1 MISVYIKL
9 FKIYFLVIIFLSS
22 CEYNSISDFDK
33 DIEELIDW
41 SLINE
46 TKYLSI
52 NYTPISS
59 ETLAELI
66 SLEEYSNLVQ
76 PKNGVLIGYLIFKN
90 DKIFLSNEQWK
101 KYKTKV
107 IELVGHCNPYR
118 PKDNL
123 YISLTHSIIEDWV
136 YTKVAPVYWKEV
148 EKKKLSEEE
157 KALQKKKLSIDNTG
171 LQ

>member
-46 TKYLSI
+46 TKYQSI
-52 NYTPISS
+52 NYTPITS
-59 ETLAELI
+59 ETLADLI

-76 PKNGVLIGYLIFKN
+76 PKNGILIGYFIFKS
-90 DKIFLSNEQWK
+90 DKIFLTESNKDLIILISKAQKYEDFNILIQSNDIKSNLNKVIDEIKRILLSNGVK
-101 KYKTKV
+101 KYNIKINSKEDLNKDMV
-107 IELVGHCNPYR
+107 I
-118 PKDNL
+118 
-123 YISLTHSIIEDWV
+123 
-136 YTKVAPVYWKEV
+136 
-148 EKKKLSEEE
+148 KLI
-157 KALQKKKLSIDNTG
+157 KL
-171 LQ
+171 

>member
-9 FKIYFLVIIFLSS
+9 FKKYFLVIIFLSS

-46 TKYLSI
+46 TKYQSI

-76 PKNGVLIGYLIFKN
+76 PKNGILIGYFIFKS
-90 DKIFLSNEQWK
+90 DKIFLTESNKDLIILISKAQKYEDFNILIQSNDIKSNLNKVIDEIKRILISNGVK
-101 KYKTKV
+101 KYNIKINSKEDLNKDLV
-107 IELVGHCNPYR
+107 IKL
-118 PKDNL
+118 
-123 YISLTHSIIEDWV
+123 I
-136 YTKVAPVYWKEV
+136 
-148 EKKKLSEEE
+148 KLS
-157 KALQKKKLSIDNTG
+157 
-171 LQ
+171 

>member
-1 MISVYIKL
+1 MIWLYIKL

-46 TKYLSI
+46 TKYQSI
-52 NYTPISS
+52 NYTPITS

-76 PKNGVLIGYLIFKN
+76 PKNGILIGYFIFKS
-90 DKIFLSNEQWK
+90 DKIFLTESNKDLIILISKAQ
-101 KYKTKV
+101 KYEDFNILIQSNDIKSNLNNV
-107 IELVGHCNPYR
+107 IEEIKRIL
-118 PKDNL
+118 
-123 YISLTHSIIEDWV
+123 ISNGVKEYNIKINSKEDLNKGMV
-136 YTKVAPVYWKEV
+136 IKLI
-148 EKKKLSEEE
+148 KLS
-157 KALQKKKLSIDNTG
+157 
-171 LQ
+171 

>member
-46 TKYLSI
+46 TKYQSI
-52 NYTPISS
+52 NYTPITS
-59 ETLAELI
+59 ETLADLI

-76 PKNGVLIGYLIFKN
+76 PKNGILIGYFIFKS
-90 DKIFLSNEQWK
+90 DKIFLTESNKDLIILISKAQKYEDFNILIQSNDIKSNLNKVIDEIKRILISNGVK
-101 KYKTKV
+101 KYNIKINSKEDLNKDMV
-107 IELVGHCNPYR
+107 IKL
-118 PKDNL
+118 
-123 YISLTHSIIEDWV
+123 I
-136 YTKVAPVYWKEV
+136 
-148 EKKKLSEEE
+148 KLS
-157 KALQKKKLSIDNTG
+157 
-171 LQ
+171 

>member
-1 MISVYIKL
+1 MILVYIKL

-46 TKYLSI
+46 TKYQSI
-52 NYTPISS
+52 NYTPITS

-76 PKNGVLIGYLIFKN
+76 PKNGILIGYFIFKS
-90 DKIFLSNEQWK
+90 DKIFLTESNKDLIILISKAQKYEDFNILIQSNDIKSNLNNVIEEIKRILLSNGVK
-101 KYKTKV
+101 KYNIKINSKQDLNKDLV
-107 IELVGHCNPYR
+107 IKL
-118 PKDNL
+118 
-123 YISLTHSIIEDWV
+123 I
-136 YTKVAPVYWKEV
+136 
-148 EKKKLSEEE
+148 KLS
-157 KALQKKKLSIDNTG
+157 
-171 LQ
+171 

>member
-33 DIEELIDW
+33 DIKELIDW

-46 TKYLSI
+46 TKYQSI
-52 NYTPISS
+52 NYTPITS

-76 PKNGVLIGYLIFKN
+76 PKNGILIGYFIFKS
-90 DKIFLSNEQWK
+90 DKIFLTESNKDLIILISKAQKYEDFNILIQSNDIKSNLNKVIDEIKRILISNGVK
-101 KYKTKV
+101 KYNIKINSKEDLNKDMV
-107 IELVGHCNPYR
+107 IKL
-118 PKDNL
+118 
-123 YISLTHSIIEDWV
+123 I
-136 YTKVAPVYWKEV
+136 
-148 EKKKLSEEE
+148 KLS
-157 KALQKKKLSIDNTG
+157 
-171 LQ
+171 

>member
-1 MISVYIKL
+1 MIPIYIKL

-46 TKYLSI
+46 TKYQSI
-52 NYTPISS
+52 NYTPITS

-76 PKNGVLIGYLIFKN
+76 PKNGILIGYFIFKS
-90 DKIFLSNEQWK
+90 DKIFLTESNKDLIILISKAQKYEDFNILIQSNDIKSNLNNVIEEIKRILLSNGVK
-101 KYKTKV
+101 KYNIKINSKEDLNKDLV
-107 IELVGHCNPYR
+107 IKL
-118 PKDNL
+118 
-123 YISLTHSIIEDWV
+123 I
-136 YTKVAPVYWKEV
+136 
-148 EKKKLSEEE
+148 KLS
-157 KALQKKKLSIDNTG
+157 
-171 LQ
+171 

>member
-9 FKIYFLVIIFLSS
+9 FKIYFLVIIFLTS

-46 TKYLSI
+46 TKYQSI
-52 NYTPISS
+52 NYTPITS

-76 PKNGVLIGYLIFKN
+76 PKNGILIGYFIFKS
-90 DKIFLSNEQWK
+90 DKIFLTESNKDLIILISKAQ
-101 KYKTKV
+101 KYEDFNILIQSNDIKSNLKEILEEIKGILLSNGVKTYNIMINSKEDLNKDLV
-107 IELVGHCNPYR
+107 IKL
-118 PKDNL
+118 
-123 YISLTHSIIEDWV
+123 I
-136 YTKVAPVYWKEV
+136 
-148 EKKKLSEEE
+148 KLS
-157 KALQKKKLSIDNTG
+157 
-171 LQ
+171 

>member
-46 TKYLSI
+46 TKYQNI
-52 NYTPISS
+52 NYTPITS

-66 SLEEYSNLVQ
+66 SLEEYSNLVH
-76 PKNGVLIGYLIFKN
+76 PKNGILIGYFIFKS
-90 DKIFLSNEQWK
+90 DKIFLTESNKDLIILISKAQKYEDFNILIQSNDIKSNLNKVIDEIKRILISNGVK
-101 KYKTKV
+101 KYNIKINSKEDLNKDMV
-107 IELVGHCNPYR
+107 IKL
-118 PKDNL
+118 
-123 YISLTHSIIEDWV
+123 I
-136 YTKVAPVYWKEV
+136 
-148 EKKKLSEEE
+148 KLS
-157 KALQKKKLSIDNTG
+157 
-171 LQ
+171 

>member
-46 TKYLSI
+46 TKYQSI
-52 NYTPISS
+52 NYTPITS
-59 ETLAELI
+59 ETLADLI

-76 PKNGVLIGYLIFKN
+76 PKNGILIGYFIFKS
-90 DKIFLSNEQWK
+90 DKIFLTESNKDLIILISKAQKYEDFNILIQSNDIKSNYNKVIDEIKRILISNGVK
-101 KYKTKV
+101 KYNIKINSKEDLNKDMV
-107 IELVGHCNPYR
+107 IKL
-118 PKDNL
+118 
-123 YISLTHSIIEDWV
+123 I
-136 YTKVAPVYWKEV
+136 
-148 EKKKLSEEE
+148 KLS
-157 KALQKKKLSIDNTG
+157 
-171 LQ
+171 

>member
-1 MISVYIKL
+1 MISIYIKL

-46 TKYLSI
+46 TKYQSI
-52 NYTPISS
+52 NYTPITS

-76 PKNGVLIGYLIFKN
+76 PKNGILIGYFIFKS
-90 DKIFLSNEQWK
+90 DKIFLTESNKDLIILISKAQKYEDFNILIQSNDIKSNLNNVIEEIKRILLSNGVK
-101 KYKTKV
+101 KYNIKINSKEDLNKDMV
-107 IELVGHCNPYR
+107 IKL
-118 PKDNL
+118 
-123 YISLTHSIIEDWV
+123 I
-136 YTKVAPVYWKEV
+136 
-148 EKKKLSEEE
+148 KLS
-157 KALQKKKLSIDNTG
+157 
-171 LQ
+171 

>member
-46 TKYLSI
+46 TKYQSI
-52 NYTPISS
+52 NYTPITS

-76 PKNGVLIGYLIFKN
+76 PKNGILIGYFIFKS
-90 DKIFLSNEQWK
+90 DKIFLTESNKDLIILISKAQKYEDFNILIQSNDIKSNLNNVIEEIKRILLSNGVK
-101 KYKTKV
+101 KYNIKINSKEDLNKGMV
-107 IELVGHCNPYR
+107 IKL
-118 PKDNL
+118 
-123 YISLTHSIIEDWV
+123 I
-136 YTKVAPVYWKEV
+136 
-148 EKKKLSEEE
+148 KLS
-157 KALQKKKLSIDNTG
+157 
-171 LQ
+171 

>member
-46 TKYLSI
+46 TKYQSI
-52 NYTPISS
+52 NYTPITS

-76 PKNGVLIGYLIFKN
+76 PKNGILIGYFIFKS
-90 DKIFLSNEQWK
+90 DKIFLTESNKDLIILISKAQKYEDFNILIQSNDIKSNLNEVIDEIKRILLSNGVK
-101 KYKTKV
+101 KYNIKINSKEDLNKDMV
-107 IELVGHCNPYR
+107 IKL
-118 PKDNL
+118 
-123 YISLTHSIIEDWV
+123 I
-136 YTKVAPVYWKEV
+136 
-148 EKKKLSEEE
+148 KLS
-157 KALQKKKLSIDNTG
+157 
-171 LQ
+171 

>member
-1 MISVYIKL
+1 MIPIYIKL

-46 TKYLSI
+46 TKYQSI
-52 NYTPISS
+52 NYTPITS

-76 PKNGVLIGYLIFKN
+76 PKNGILIGYFTFKN
-90 DKIFLSNEQWK
+90 DKIFLTESNKDLIILISKAQKYEDFNILIQSNDIKSNLNNVIEEIKRILLSNGVK
-101 KYKTKV
+101 KYNIKINSKEDLNKGMV
-107 IELVGHCNPYR
+107 IKL
-118 PKDNL
+118 
-123 YISLTHSIIEDWV
+123 I
-136 YTKVAPVYWKEV
+136 
-148 EKKKLSEEE
+148 KLS
-157 KALQKKKLSIDNTG
+157 
-171 LQ
+171 

>member
-46 TKYLSI
+46 TKYQSI
-52 NYTPISS
+52 NYTPITS

-76 PKNGVLIGYLIFKN
+76 PKNGILIGYFIFKS
-90 DKIFLSNEQWK
+90 DKIFLTESNKDLIILISKAQ
-101 KYKTKV
+101 KYEDFNILIQSNDIKSNLNEV
-107 IELVGHCNPYR
+107 IEEIKRILLSNGVIKYNIKINSKEDLNKDLVI
-118 PKDNL
+118 KL
-123 YISLTHSIIEDWV
+123 I
-136 YTKVAPVYWKEV
+136 
-148 EKKKLSEEE
+148 KLS
-157 KALQKKKLSIDNTG
+157 
-171 LQ
+171 

>member
-1 MISVYIKL
+1 MIPIYIKL

-46 TKYLSI
+46 TKYQSI
-52 NYTPISS
+52 NYTPITS

-76 PKNGVLIGYLIFKN
+76 PKNGILIGYFIFKS
-90 DKIFLSNEQWK
+90 DKIFLTESNKDLIILISKAQKYEDFNILIQSNDIKSNLNKVIDEIKRILLSNGVK
-101 KYKTKV
+101 KYNIKINSKEDLNKGMV
-107 IELVGHCNPYR
+107 IKL
-118 PKDNL
+118 
-123 YISLTHSIIEDWV
+123 I
-136 YTKVAPVYWKEV
+136 
-148 EKKKLSEEE
+148 KLS
-157 KALQKKKLSIDNTG
+157 
-171 LQ
+171 

>member
-46 TKYLSI
+46 TKYQSI

-76 PKNGVLIGYLIFKN
+76 PKNGILIGYFIFKS
-90 DKIFLSNEQWK
+90 DKIFLTENNKDLIILISKAQKYEDFNILIQSNDIKSNLNKVIDEIKRILISNGVK
-101 KYKTKV
+101 KYNIKINSKEDLNKDMV
-107 IELVGHCNPYR
+107 IKL
-118 PKDNL
+118 
-123 YISLTHSIIEDWV
+123 I
-136 YTKVAPVYWKEV
+136 
-148 EKKKLSEEE
+148 KLS
-157 KALQKKKLSIDNTG
+157 
-171 LQ
+171 

>member
-46 TKYLSI
+46 TKYQSI
-52 NYTPISS
+52 NYTPITS
-59 ETLAELI
+59 ETLADLI

-76 PKNGVLIGYLIFKN
+76 PKNGILIGYFIFKS
-90 DKIFLSNEQWK
+90 DKIFLTESNKDLIILISKAQKYEDFNILIQSNDIKSNLNKVIDEIKRILLSNGVK
-101 KYKTKV
+101 KYNIKINSKEDLNKDLV
-107 IELVGHCNPYR
+107 IKL
-118 PKDNL
+118 
-123 YISLTHSIIEDWV
+123 I
-136 YTKVAPVYWKEV
+136 
-148 EKKKLSEEE
+148 KLS
-157 KALQKKKLSIDNTG
+157 
-171 LQ
+171 

>member
-46 TKYLSI
+46 TKYQSI
-52 NYTPISS
+52 NYTPITS

-76 PKNGVLIGYLIFKN
+76 PKNGILIGYFIFKS
-90 DKIFLSNEQWK
+90 DKIFLTESNKDLIILISKAQKYEDFNILIQSNDIKSNLNKVIDEIKKILISNGVK
-101 KYKTKV
+101 KYNIKINSKEDLNKDLV
-107 IELVGHCNPYR
+107 IKL
-118 PKDNL
+118 
-123 YISLTHSIIEDWV
+123 I
-136 YTKVAPVYWKEV
+136 
-148 EKKKLSEEE
+148 KLS
-157 KALQKKKLSIDNTG
+157 
-171 LQ
+171 

>member
-46 TKYLSI
+46 TKYQSI
-52 NYTPISS
+52 NYTPITS
-59 ETLAELI
+59 ETLADLI

-76 PKNGVLIGYLIFKN
+76 PKNGILIGYFIFKS
-90 DKIFLSNEQWK
+90 DKIFLTERNKDLIILISKAQKYEDFNILIQSNDIKSNLNKVIDEIKRILISNGVK
-101 KYKTKV
+101 KYNIKINSKEDLNKDTV
-107 IELVGHCNPYR
+107 IKL
-118 PKDNL
+118 
-123 YISLTHSIIEDWV
+123 I
-136 YTKVAPVYWKEV
+136 
-148 EKKKLSEEE
+148 KLS
-157 KALQKKKLSIDNTG
+157 
-171 LQ
+171 

>member
-1 MISVYIKL
+1 MIPIYIKL

-46 TKYLSI
+46 TKYQSI
-52 NYTPISS
+52 NYTPITS

-76 PKNGVLIGYLIFKN
+76 PKNGILIGYFIFKS
-90 DKIFLSNEQWK
+90 DKIFLTESNKDLIILISKAQKYEDFNILIQSNDIKSNLNNVIEEIKRILLSNGVK
-101 KYKTKV
+101 KYNIKINSKEDLNKGMV
-107 IELVGHCNPYR
+107 IKL
-118 PKDNL
+118 
-123 YISLTHSIIEDWV
+123 I
-136 YTKVAPVYWKEV
+136 
-148 EKKKLSEEE
+148 KLS
-157 KALQKKKLSIDNTG
+157 
-171 LQ
+171 

>member
-46 TKYLSI
+46 TKYQSI
-52 NYTPISS
+52 NYTPITS

-76 PKNGVLIGYLIFKN
+76 PKNGILIGYFIFKS
-90 DKIFLSNEQWK
+90 DKIFLTESNKDLIILISKAQKYEDFNILIQSNDIKSNLNEVIEEIRGILLSNGVK
-101 KYKTKV
+101 KYNIKINSKEDLNKDLV
-107 IELVGHCNPYR
+107 IKL
-118 PKDNL
+118 
-123 YISLTHSIIEDWV
+123 I
-136 YTKVAPVYWKEV
+136 
-148 EKKKLSEEE
+148 KLS
-157 KALQKKKLSIDNTG
+157 
-171 LQ
+171 

>member
-46 TKYLSI
+46 TQYQSI
-52 NYTPISS
+52 NYTPITS

-76 PKNGVLIGYLIFKN
+76 PKNGILIGYFIFKS
-90 DKIFLSNEQWK
+90 DKIFLTESNKDLIILISKAQKYEDFNILIQSNDIKSNLNKVIDEIKRILISNGVK
-101 KYKTKV
+101 KYNIKINSKEDLNKDMV
-107 IELVGHCNPYR
+107 IKL
-118 PKDNL
+118 
-123 YISLTHSIIEDWV
+123 I
-136 YTKVAPVYWKEV
+136 
-148 EKKKLSEEE
+148 KLS
-157 KALQKKKLSIDNTG
+157 
-171 LQ
+171 

>member
-9 FKIYFLVIIFLSS
+9 FKKYFLVIIFLSS

-46 TKYLSI
+46 TKYQSI

-76 PKNGVLIGYLIFKN
+76 PKNGILIGYFIFKS
-90 DKIFLSNEQWK
+90 DKIFLTESNKDLIILISKAQKYEDFNILIQSNDIKSNLNKVIDEIKRILISNGVK
-101 KYKTKV
+101 KYNIKINSKEDLNKDMV
-107 IELVGHCNPYR
+107 IKL
-118 PKDNL
+118 
-123 YISLTHSIIEDWV
+123 I
-136 YTKVAPVYWKEV
+136 
-148 EKKKLSEEE
+148 KLS
-157 KALQKKKLSIDNTG
+157 
-171 LQ
+171 

>member
-1 MISVYIKL
+1 MIPIYIKL

-46 TKYLSI
+46 TKYQSI
-52 NYTPISS
+52 NYTPITS

-76 PKNGVLIGYLIFKN
+76 PKNGILIGYFIFKS
-90 DKIFLSNEQWK
+90 DKIFLTESNKDLIILISKAQKYEDFNILIQSNDIKSNLNKVIDEIKRILISNGVK
-101 KYKTKV
+101 KYNIKINSKEDLNKDMV
-107 IELVGHCNPYR
+107 IKL
-118 PKDNL
+118 
-123 YISLTHSIIEDWV
+123 I
-136 YTKVAPVYWKEV
+136 
-148 EKKKLSEEE
+148 KLS
-157 KALQKKKLSIDNTG
+157 
-171 LQ
+171 

>member
-46 TKYLSI
+46 TKYQSI
-52 NYTPISS
+52 NYTPITS

-76 PKNGVLIGYLIFKN
+76 PKNGILIGYFIFKS
-90 DKIFLSNEQWK
+90 DKIFLTENNKDLIILISKAQKYEDFNILIQSNDIKSNLNKVIDEIKRILLSNGVK
-101 KYKTKV
+101 KYNIKINSKEDLNKDMV
-107 IELVGHCNPYR
+107 IKL
-118 PKDNL
+118 
-123 YISLTHSIIEDWV
+123 I
-136 YTKVAPVYWKEV
+136 
-148 EKKKLSEEE
+148 KLS
-157 KALQKKKLSIDNTG
+157 
-171 LQ
+171 